1 MHPQQIK
8 EKLKSL
14 IEEAST
20 IDPSLAIKLNQ
31 INNWIKDVKPG
42 TLMSKRFVILF
53 LQQFI
58 RDTEIRLDIKR
69 LTSEAERQDVYELMT
84 PPERYW
90 YGELFPRWL
99 SKNDPKFHIWRKKL
113 MSGEFNQ
120 EDEKLINLIA
130 NVIKLNGGQALQR
143 YIVDLSMASDIIVSS
158 IQEQPLCIQLTSQSQ
173 EFTQAKS
180 DDWEDTLI
188 SWGIARGLFLSFN
201 PGESDFI
208 NQIVNLALDKSDNLN
223 NGIYQK
229 INL

>member
-42 TLMSKRFVILF
+42 TLMSKRFVLLF

-99 SKNDPKFHIWRKKL
+99 SENDPKFHIWRKKL

-180 DDWEDTLI
+180 DDWENTLI

-208 NQIVNLALDKSDNLN
+208 NQIVNLALDKSNNLN

>member
-1 MHPQQIK
+1 LHPQQIK
-8 EKLKSL
+8 EQLKLL

-20 IDPSLAIKLNQ
+20 IDPSLAIRLNQ

-42 TLMSKRFVILF
+42 TLMSKRFVLLF

-69 LTSEAERQDVYELMT
+69 LTSESERQDVYELMT

-130 NVIKLNGGQALQR
+130 DVIKLNGGQALQR
-143 YIVDLSMASDIIVSS
+143 YIIDLSMASDIIVSS

-180 DDWEDTLI
+180 DDWENTLI

>member
-8 EKLKSL
+8 EQLKLL

-20 IDPSLAIKLNQ
+20 IDPSLAIRLNQ

-42 TLMSKRFVILF
+42 TLMSKRFVLLF

-99 SKNDPKFHIWRKKL
+99 SENDPKFHIWRKKL

-173 EFTQAKS
+173 EFTQTKAN
-180 DDWEDTLI
+180 DWEDTLI
-188 SWGIARGLFLSFN
+188 YWGIARGLFLSFN

>member
-1 MHPQQIK
+1 MHPQQIR

-42 TLMSKRFVILF
+42 TLMSKRFVLLF

-69 LTSEAERQDVYELMT
+69 LTSEAERQDFYESMT

-90 YGELFPRWL
+90 YAELFPRWL

-130 NVIKLNGGQALQR
+130 DVIKLNGGQALQR
-143 YIVDLSMASDIIVSS
+143 YIIDLSMASDIIVSS

-180 DDWEDTLI
+180 DDWENTLI

-208 NQIVNLALDKSDNLN
+208 NQIVNLALHKSDNLN

>member
-1 MHPQQIK
+1 LHPQQIK
-8 EKLKSL
+8 EQLKLL

-20 IDPSLAIKLNQ
+20 IDPSLAIRLNQ

-42 TLMSKRFVILF
+42 TLMSKRFVLLF

-99 SKNDPKFHIWRKKL
+99 SENDPKFHIWRKKL

-173 EFTQAKS
+173 EFTQTKAN
-180 DDWEDTLI
+180 DWEDTLI
-188 SWGIARGLFLSFN
+188 YWGIARGLFLSFN

>member
-1 MHPQQIK
+1 LHPQQIK
-8 EKLKSL
+8 EQLKLL

-20 IDPSLAIKLNQ
+20 IDPSLAIRLNQ

-42 TLMSKRFVILF
+42 TLMSKRFVLLF

-130 NVIKLNGGQALQR
+130 DVIKLNGGQALQR
-143 YIVDLSMASDIIVSS
+143 YIIDLSMASDIIVSS

-173 EFTQAKS
+173 EFTQTKS
-180 DDWEDTLI
+180 DDWENTLI

>member
-14 IEEAST
+14 IEESST
-20 IDPSLAIKLNQ
+20 IDRSLAIKLNQ
-31 INNWIKDVKPG
+31 INNWIKDAKPG

-58 RDTEIRLDIKR
+58 RDAELRLDIKR
-69 LTSEAERQDVYELMT
+69 LTSEKERQDFYESMT

-90 YGELFPRWL
+90 YGELFPKWL
-99 SKNDPKFHIWRKKL
+99 SDNDPKFYIWRKKL
-113 MSGEFNQ
+113 RSGEFNQ

-130 NVIKLNGGQALQR
+130 NVINLNGGHALQR
-143 YIVDLSMASDIIVSS
+143 YILDLSMASDIMVSS

-173 EFTQAKS
+173 EFTQTKS
-180 DDWEDTLI
+180 DAWENTLI
-188 SWGIARGLFLSFN
+188 SWGIERGLFLSFN
-201 PGESDFI
+201 PGKSNFI
-208 NQIVNLALDKSDNLN
+208 NQIVSLALDNSDNLKS
-223 NGIYQK
+223 GIYKK

>member
-1 MHPQQIK
+1 MHPQQIR

-14 IEEAST
+14 IEEASS

-42 TLMSKRFVILF
+42 TLMSKRFVLLF

-69 LTSEAERQDVYELMT
+69 LTSEAERQDFYESMT

-99 SKNDPKFHIWRKKL
+99 SKNDPKFYIWRKKL

-130 NVIKLNGGQALQR
+130 DVIKRNGGQVLQR
-143 YIVDLSMASDIIVSS
+143 YIIDLSMASDIIVSS
-158 IQEQPLCIQLTSQSQ
+158 VQEQPLCIQLTSQSQ
-173 EFTQAKS
+173 EFTQTKS

-208 NQIVNLALDKSDNLN
+208 NQIVILALDKSDNLN

>member
-20 IDPSLAIKLNQ
+20 IDPSLAIRLNQ

-42 TLMSKRFVILF
+42 TLMSKRFVLLF

-143 YIVDLSMASDIIVSS
+143 YIIDLSMASDIIVSS

>member
-1 MHPQQIK
+1 LHPQQIR

-14 IEEAST
+14 IEEASS
-20 IDPSLAIKLNQ
+20 IDPNLAIKLNQ

-42 TLMSKRFVILF
+42 TLMSKRFVLLF

-58 RDTEIRLDIKR
+58 RDAEIRLDIKR
-69 LTSEAERQDVYELMT
+69 LTSEAERQDFYESMT

-99 SKNDPKFHIWRKKL
+99 SKNDPKFYIWRKKL

-130 NVIKLNGGQALQR
+130 DVIKRNGGQVLQR
-143 YIVDLSMASDIIVSS
+143 YIIDLSMASDIIVSS
-158 IQEQPLCIQLTSQSQ
+158 VQEQPLCIQLTSQSQ
-173 EFTQAKS
+173 EFTQTKS

-208 NQIVNLALDKSDNLN
+208 NQIVILALDKSDNLN

>member
-1 MHPQQIK
+1 MHPQQIR

-42 TLMSKRFVILF
+42 TLMSKRFVLLF

-69 LTSEAERQDVYELMT
+69 LTSEAERQDFYESMT

-130 NVIKLNGGQALQR
+130 DVIKRNGGQVLQR
-143 YIVDLSMASDIIVSS
+143 YIIDLSMASDIIVSS
-158 IQEQPLCIQLTSQSQ
+158 VQEQPLCIQLTSQSQ
-173 EFTQAKS
+173 EFTQTKS

-208 NQIVNLALDKSDNLN
+208 NQIVILALDKSDNLN

>member
-8 EKLKSL
+8 EQLKLL

-20 IDPSLAIKLNQ
+20 IDPSLAIRLNQ

-42 TLMSKRFVILF
+42 TLMSKRFVLLF

-130 NVIKLNGGQALQR
+130 DVIKLNGGQALQR
-143 YIVDLSMASDIIVSS
+143 YIIDLSMASDIIVSS

-180 DDWEDTLI
+180 DDWENTLI

-208 NQIVNLALDKSDNLN
+208 NQIVNLALHKSDNLN

>member
-8 EKLKSL
+8 EKLKLL

-20 IDPSLAIKLNQ
+20 IDRSLAIRLNQ
-31 INNWIKDVKPG
+31 INNWIKDVRLG
-42 TLMSKRFVILF
+42 TLISKRFVLLF

-58 RDTEIRLDIKR
+58 RDAELRLDIKR
-69 LTSEAERQDVYELMT
+69 LISEKERQDFYESMT

-90 YGELFPRWL
+90 YGELFPKWL
-99 SKNDPKFHIWRKKL
+99 SDNDPKFHIWRKKL

-143 YIVDLSMASDIIVSS
+143 YIVDLSMATDIIVSS

-173 EFTQAKS
+173 EFTQTKS

-188 SWGIARGLFLSFN
+188 SWGIERGLFLSFN

-208 NQIVNLALDKSDNLN
+208 NQIVSLALDNSDNLKS
-223 NGIYQK
+223 GIYKK

>member
-1 MHPQQIK
+1 MHPQQIR

-14 IEEAST
+14 IEEASS
-20 IDPSLAIKLNQ
+20 IDPNLAIKLNQ

-42 TLMSKRFVILF
+42 TLMSKRFVLLF

-58 RDTEIRLDIKR
+58 RDAEIRLDIKR
-69 LTSEAERQDVYELMT
+69 LTSEAERQDFYESMT

-99 SKNDPKFHIWRKKL
+99 SKNDPKFYIWRKKL

-130 NVIKLNGGQALQR
+130 DVIKRNGGQVLQR
-143 YIVDLSMASDIIVSS
+143 YIIDLSMASDIMVSS

-173 EFTQAKS
+173 EFTQTKS

-188 SWGIARGLFLSFN
+188 SWGIERGLVLSFN

>member
-8 EKLKSL
+8 EQLKSL

-42 TLMSKRFVILF
+42 TLMSKRFVLLF

-99 SKNDPKFHIWRKKL
+99 SKNDPKFHIWRRKL

-120 EDEKLINLIA
+120 EYEKLINLIA
-130 NVIKLNGGQALQR
+130 DVIKRNVGQALQR
-143 YIVDLSMASDIIVSS
+143 YIIELSMASDIIVSS

-223 NGIYQK
+223 NGIDQK

>member
-8 EKLKSL
+8 EQLKLL

-20 IDPSLAIKLNQ
+20 IDPSLAIRLNQ

-42 TLMSKRFVILF
+42 TLMSKRFVLLF

-173 EFTQAKS
+173 DFTQTKS
-180 DDWEDTLI
+180 DDWENTLI

>member
-1 MHPQQIK
+1 LHPQQIK
-8 EKLKSL
+8 EQLKLL

-20 IDPSLAIKLNQ
+20 IDPSLAIRLNQ

-42 TLMSKRFVILF
+42 TLMSKRFVLLF

-120 EDEKLINLIA
+120 EDEKLITLIA

-173 EFTQAKS
+173 EFTQTKAN
-180 DDWEDTLI
+180 DWEDTLI

-208 NQIVNLALDKSDNLN
+208 NHIVNLALDKSDNLN

>member
-8 EKLKSL
+8 EQLKLL

-20 IDPSLAIKLNQ
+20 IDPSLAIRLNQ

-42 TLMSKRFVILF
+42 TLMSKRFVLLF

-69 LTSEAERQDVYELMT
+69 LTSEVERQDVYELMT

-99 SKNDPKFHIWRKKL
+99 SENDPKFHIWRKKL

-130 NVIKLNGGQALQR
+130 DVIKLNGGQALQR
-143 YIVDLSMASDIIVSS
+143 YIIDLSMASDIIVSS
-158 IQEQPLCIQLTSQSQ
+158 LQEQPLCIQLTSQSQ

-180 DDWEDTLI
+180 DDWENTLI

-208 NQIVNLALDKSDNLN
+208 NQIVNLALENSDNLKS
-223 NGIYQK
+223 GIYQK

>member
-8 EKLKSL
+8 EQLKLL

-20 IDPSLAIKLNQ
+20 IDPSLAIRLNQ

-42 TLMSKRFVILF
+42 TLMSKRFVLLF

-130 NVIKLNGGQALQR
+130 DVIKRNGGQALQR
-143 YIVDLSMASDIIVSS
+143 YIIDLSMASDIIVSS

>member
-1 MHPQQIK
+1 LHPQQIR

-42 TLMSKRFVILF
+42 TLMSKRFVLLF

-69 LTSEAERQDVYELMT
+69 LTSEAERQDFYESMT

-99 SKNDPKFHIWRKKL
+99 SKNDPKFYIWRKKL

-130 NVIKLNGGQALQR
+130 DVIKRNVGQVLQR
-143 YIVDLSMASDIIVSS
+143 YIIDLSMASDIIVSS

-180 DDWEDTLI
+180 DDWENTLI

-208 NQIVNLALDKSDNLN
+208 NQIVILALDKSDNLN

>member
-8 EKLKSL
+8 EQLKLL

-20 IDPSLAIKLNQ
+20 IDPSLAIRLNQ
-31 INNWIKDVKPG
+31 INNWIKDVRPG
-42 TLMSKRFVILF
+42 TLMSKRFVLLF

-84 PPERYW
+84 PSERYW

-130 NVIKLNGGQALQR
+130 DVIKLNGGQALQR
-143 YIVDLSMASDIIVSS
+143 YIIDLSMASDIIVSS

-180 DDWEDTLI
+180 DDWENTLI

-208 NQIVNLALDKSDNLN
+208 NQIVSLALDKSDNLS

>member
-8 EKLKSL
+8 EQLKLL

-20 IDPSLAIKLNQ
+20 IDPSLAIRLNQ

-42 TLMSKRFVILF
+42 TLMSKRFVLLF

-69 LTSEAERQDVYELMT
+69 LTSESERQDVYELMT

-130 NVIKLNGGQALQR
+130 DVIKRNNGQALQR
-143 YIVDLSMASDIIVSS
+143 YIIDLSMASDIIVSS

-180 DDWEDTLI
+180 DDWENTLI

-208 NQIVNLALDKSDNLN
+208 NQIVSLALDKSDNLS

>member
-8 EKLKSL
+8 EQLKLL

-20 IDPSLAIKLNQ
+20 IDPSLAIRLNQ

-42 TLMSKRFVILF
+42 TLMSKRFVLLF

-69 LTSEAERQDVYELMT
+69 LTSEAERQNFYESMT

-173 EFTQAKS
+173 DFTQTKS
-180 DDWEDTLI
+180 DDWENTLI

>member
-1 MHPQQIK
+1 LHPQQIK
-8 EKLKSL
+8 EQLKLL

-20 IDPSLAIKLNQ
+20 IDPSLAIRLNQ

-42 TLMSKRFVILF
+42 TLMSKRFVLLF

-130 NVIKLNGGQALQR
+130 DVIKRNGGQALQR
-143 YIVDLSMASDIIVSS
+143 YIIDLSMASDIIVSS

-180 DDWEDTLI
+180 DDWENTLI

-208 NQIVNLALDKSDNLN
+208 NQIVNLALDKSNNLN

>member
-20 IDPSLAIKLNQ
+20 IDPSLAIRLNQ

-42 TLMSKRFVILF
+42 TLMSKRFVLLF

-69 LTSEAERQDVYELMT
+69 LTSEAERQDFYESMT

-90 YGELFPRWL
+90 YSELFPRWL
-99 SKNDPKFHIWRKKL
+99 SKNDPKFHIWRKRL

-130 NVIKLNGGQALQR
+130 DVIKLNGGQALQR

-158 IQEQPLCIQLTSQSQ
+158 VQEQPLCIQLTSQSQ
-173 EFTQAKS
+173 EFTQTKS
-180 DDWEDTLI
+180 DDWENTLI

>member
-1 MHPQQIK
+1 MHPQQIR

-14 IEEAST
+14 IEEASS
-20 IDPSLAIKLNQ
+20 IDPNLAIKLNQ

-42 TLMSKRFVILF
+42 TLMSKRFVLLF

-58 RDTEIRLDIKR
+58 RDAEIRLDIKR
-69 LTSEAERQDVYELMT
+69 LTSEAERQDFYESMT

-99 SKNDPKFHIWRKKL
+99 SKNDPKFYIWRKKL

-130 NVIKLNGGQALQR
+130 DVIKRNGGQVLQR
-143 YIVDLSMASDIIVSS
+143 YIIDLSMASDIIVSS
-158 IQEQPLCIQLTSQSQ
+158 VQEQPLCIQLTSQSQ
-173 EFTQAKS
+173 EFTQTKS

-201 PGESDFI
+201 PGKSDFI
-208 NQIVNLALDKSDNLN
+208 NQIVILALDKSDNLN

>member
-1 MHPQQIK
+1 LQPQEIK
-8 EKLKSL
+8 EQLKLL

-42 TLMSKRFVILF
+42 TLRSKRFVFLF

-130 NVIKLNGGQALQR
+130 DVIKRNGGQVLQR
-143 YIVDLSMASDIIVSS
+143 YIIDLSMASDIIVSS
-158 IQEQPLCIQLTSQSQ
+158 VQEQPLCIQLTSQSQ
-173 EFTQAKS
+173 EFTQTKS

-208 NQIVNLALDKSDNLN
+208 NQIVILALDKSDNLN

>member
-1 MHPQQIK
+1 LHPQQIR

-42 TLMSKRFVILF
+42 TLMSKRFVLLF

-69 LTSEAERQDVYELMT
+69 LTSEAERQDFYESMT

-130 NVIKLNGGQALQR
+130 DVIKLNGGQALQR

-158 IQEQPLCIQLTSQSQ
+158 VQEQPLCIQLTSQSQ
-173 EFTQAKS
+173 EFTQTKS
-180 DDWEDTLI
+180 DDWENTLI

-208 NQIVNLALDKSDNLN
+208 NQIVSLALDKSDHLN

>member
-1 MHPQQIK
+1 MHPQQIR

-14 IEEAST
+14 IEEASS

-42 TLMSKRFVILF
+42 TLMSKRFVLLF

-69 LTSEAERQDVYELMT
+69 LTSEAERQDFYESMT

-99 SKNDPKFHIWRKKL
+99 SKNDPKFYIWKKKL

-130 NVIKLNGGQALQR
+130 DVIKRNGGQVLQR
-143 YIVDLSMASDIIVSS
+143 YIIDLSMASDIIVSS
-158 IQEQPLCIQLTSQSQ
+158 VQEQPLCIQLTSQSQ
-173 EFTQAKS
+173 EFTQTKS

-208 NQIVNLALDKSDNLN
+208 NQIVILALDKSDNLN

>member
-42 TLMSKRFVILF
+42 TLMSKRFVLLF

-58 RDTEIRLDIKR
+58 RDAEIRIDIKR
-69 LTSEAERQDVYELMT
+69 LTSEAERQDFYESMT
-84 PPERYW
+84 HPERYW
-90 YGELFPRWL
+90 YSELFPKWL

-130 NVIKLNGGQALQR
+130 DVIKLNGGQALQR

-158 IQEQPLCIQLTSQSQ
+158 VQEQPLCIQLTSQSQ
-173 EFTQAKS
+173 KFTQTKA

-188 SWGIARGLFLSFN
+188 SWGIERGLFLSFN

>member
-1 MHPQQIK
+1 MQPQEIK
-8 EKLKSL
+8 EQLKLL

-42 TLMSKRFVILF
+42 TLRSKRFVFLF

-130 NVIKLNGGQALQR
+130 DVIKLNGGQALQR

-158 IQEQPLCIQLTSQSQ
+158 VQEQPLCIQLTSQSQ
-173 EFTQAKS
+173 EFTQTKS
-180 DDWEDTLI
+180 DDWENTLI

-208 NQIVNLALDKSDNLN
+208 NQIVSLALDKSDHLN

>member
-1 MHPQQIK
+1 M
-8 EKLKSL
+8 
-14 IEEAST
+14 
-20 IDPSLAIKLNQ
+20 DPSLAIKLNQ
-31 INNWIKDVKPG
+31 INNWIKDVRPG
-42 TLMSKRFVILF
+42 TLMSKRFVLLF

-58 RDTEIRLDIKR
+58 QDTEIRLDINR
-69 LTSEAERQDVYELMT
+69 LTSEAERQDFYESMT

-130 NVIKLNGGQALQR
+130 DVIKLNGGQALQR
-143 YIVDLSMASDIIVSS
+143 YIIDLSMASDIIVSS

-180 DDWEDTLI
+180 DDWENTLI

-208 NQIVNLALDKSDNLN
+208 NQIVSLALDKSDNLN

>member
-1 MHPQQIK
+1 LHPQQIK
-8 EKLKSL
+8 EQLKLL

-20 IDPSLAIKLNQ
+20 IDPSLAIRLNQ

-42 TLMSKRFVILF
+42 TLMSKRFVLLF

-90 YGELFPRWL
+90 YGELLPRWL

-158 IQEQPLCIQLTSQSQ
+158 IQEQPLCIQLTSQAQ

-180 DDWEDTLI
+180 DDWENTLI

>member
-1 MHPQQIK
+1 MHPQQIR

-14 IEEAST
+14 IEEASS
-20 IDPSLAIKLNQ
+20 IDPNLAIKLNQ

-42 TLMSKRFVILF
+42 TLMSKRFVLLF

-58 RDTEIRLDIKR
+58 RDAEIRLDIKR
-69 LTSEAERQDVYELMT
+69 LTSEAERQDFYESMT

-99 SKNDPKFHIWRKKL
+99 SKNDPKFYIWRKKL

-130 NVIKLNGGQALQR
+130 DVIKRNGGQVLQR
-143 YIVDLSMASDIIVSS
+143 YIIDLSMASDIIVSS
-158 IQEQPLCIQLTSQSQ
+158 VQEQPLCIQLTSQSQ
-173 EFTQAKS
+173 EFTQTKA

-201 PGESDFI
+201 PGKSDFI
-208 NQIVNLALDKSDNLN
+208 NQIVILALDKSDNLN

>member
-1 MHPQQIK
+1 LHPQQIR

-42 TLMSKRFVILF
+42 TLMSKRFVLLF

-69 LTSEAERQDVYELMT
+69 LTSEAERQDFYESMT

-99 SKNDPKFHIWRKKL
+99 SKNDPKFYIWRKKL

-130 NVIKLNGGQALQR
+130 DVIKRNGGQVLQR
-143 YIVDLSMASDIIVSS
+143 YIIDLSMASDIIVSS

-180 DDWEDTLI
+180 DDWENTLI

-208 NQIVNLALDKSDNLN
+208 NQIVILALDKSDNLN

>member
-8 EKLKSL
+8 EQLKLL

-20 IDPSLAIKLNQ
+20 IDPSLAIRLNQ

-42 TLMSKRFVILF
+42 TLMSKRFVLLF

-130 NVIKLNGGQALQR
+130 DVIKRNGGQALQR
-143 YIVDLSMASDIIVSS
+143 YIIDLSMASDIIVSS

-180 DDWEDTLI
+180 DDWENTLI

-208 NQIVNLALDKSDNLN
+208 NQIVNLALDKSNNLN

>member
-8 EKLKSL
+8 EQLKSL

-31 INNWIKDVKPG
+31 INNWIKDGKPG
-42 TLMSKRFVILF
+42 TLMSKRFVLLF

-99 SKNDPKFHIWRKKL
+99 SKNDPKFHIWRRKL

-130 NVIKLNGGQALQR
+130 DVIKRNGGQALQR
-143 YIVDLSMASDIIVSS
+143 YIIDLSMASDIIVSS

-223 NGIYQK
+223 NGIDQK

>member
-1 MHPQQIK
+1 LHPQQIK
-8 EKLKSL
+8 EQLKLL

-20 IDPSLAIKLNQ
+20 IDPSLAIRLNQ
-31 INNWIKDVKPG
+31 INNWIKDVRPG
-42 TLMSKRFVILF
+42 TLMSKRFVLLF

-84 PPERYW
+84 PSERYW

-130 NVIKLNGGQALQR
+130 DVIKRNGGQALQR
-143 YIVDLSMASDIIVSS
+143 YIIDLSMASDIIVSS

-180 DDWEDTLI
+180 DDWENTLI

>member
-8 EKLKSL
+8 EQLKLL

-20 IDPSLAIKLNQ
+20 IDPSLAIRLNQ

-42 TLMSKRFVILF
+42 TLMSKRFVLLF

-130 NVIKLNGGQALQR
+130 DVIKRNGGQALQR
-143 YIVDLSMASDIIVSS
+143 YIIDLSMASDIIVSS

-180 DDWEDTLI
+180 DDWENTLI

>member
-1 MHPQQIK
+1 MHPQQIR

-20 IDPSLAIKLNQ
+20 IDPNLAIKLNQ

-42 TLMSKRFVILF
+42 TLMSKRFVLLF

-58 RDTEIRLDIKR
+58 RDAEIRLDIKR
-69 LTSEAERQDVYELMT
+69 LTSEAERQDFYESMT

-99 SKNDPKFHIWRKKL
+99 SKNDPKFYIWRKKL

-130 NVIKLNGGQALQR
+130 DVIKRNGGQVLQR
-143 YIVDLSMASDIIVSS
+143 YIIDLSMASDIIVSS
-158 IQEQPLCIQLTSQSQ
+158 VQEQPLCIQLTSQSQ
-173 EFTQAKS
+173 EFTQTKS

-201 PGESDFI
+201 PGKSDFI
-208 NQIVNLALDKSDNLN
+208 NQIVILALDKSDNLN